1 MRTKGFLARL
11 VIAVI
16 LSWLFYC
23 AVDYFAV
30 YKWNDTDSLIVR
42 VIEAGPESII
52 PAENDE
58 QESYEMLE
66 RNTVLQILSGSR
78 TDEIITVK
86 TVRLSGSGLEVTEG
100 RRYLL
105 VWDMFSDGRVQYSL
119 ADAYRVSSVAGVVM
133 LVCTV
138 LICLTGV
145 RGFLALLGLA
155 ASIGVLVFTMIP
167 LTIKGWDCVW
177 LAIASVFII
186 STVTV
191 LCVVRHARYRL
202 VALMGS
208 LGGVLCGFLCCAA
221 MVYMWG
227 LNGLAGE
234 GAALLASTLPGLNM
248 RGLLLAAVLIGSIG
262 AVLDVAISITAS
274 MSEFVDYDENIHL
287 DRLLLAGLNVGGEVL
302 GSMIN
307 TLILAYMGS
316 ALPMAVLIS
325 SAGVELSGLLN
336 DPYIAQEIVQSL
348 AGTLGLLFTIPA
360 TAFSFVIEESLRR
373 RNG

>member
-1 MRTKGFLARL
+1 MRTRGFFARL
-11 VIAVI
+11 VIAAI
-16 LSWLFYC
+16 LSWLFYG

-30 YKWNDTDSLIVR
+30 HKWDDTDSLIVR
-42 VIEAGPESII
+42 VIEAGPESVI
-52 PAENDE
+52 PSEDE
-58 QESYEMLE
+58 EEESYEMLE
-66 RNTVLQILSGSR
+66 RETVLQVLSGGR
-78 TDEIITVK
+78 ADEVMTVK
-86 TVRLSGSGLEVTEG
+86 TVRLSGSGLEVVKG

-105 VWDMFSDGRVQYSL
+105 VWDMFSDGRTQYSI
-119 ADAYRVSSVAGVVM
+119 ADAYRVPTVAGIVM

-138 LICLTGV
+138 LIALTGF
-145 RGFLALLGLA
+145 RGLFALLGLA
-155 ASIGVLVFTMIP
+155 ASIAVLVFTMIP
-167 LTIKGWDCVW
+167 LTVRGWDCVW

-208 LGGVLCGFLCCAA
+208 LGGVLCGFLCGAA
-221 MVYMWG
+221 MVYLWG

-274 MSEFVDYDENIHL
+274 MSEFVDYDDNIPL
-287 DRLLLAGLNVGGEVL
+287 DRLLLAGLNVGSEVL

-360 TAFSFVIEESLRR
+360 TAFSFVLEESMRR
-373 RNG
+373 RND